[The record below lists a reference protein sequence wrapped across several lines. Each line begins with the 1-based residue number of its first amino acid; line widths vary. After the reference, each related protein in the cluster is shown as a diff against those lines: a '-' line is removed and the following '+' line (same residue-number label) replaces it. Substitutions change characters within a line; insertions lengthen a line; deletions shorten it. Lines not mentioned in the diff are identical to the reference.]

1 MSKKTTCIK
10 FRISEENKQDI
21 SSYCDK
27 YNIKVSEFIREA
39 VFEKMN
45 KLTKQQFIQDKKLYA
60 EVNHI
65 GNNINQIAKRYNS
78 YDFLSDDD
86 KKTMNMKNE
95 EDKEMRYYIY
105 CSKKCHWKEHKNRS
119 FEIVDY
125 QEEKIIT
132 LDYVEKKNS
141 NSNSKLI
148 SKLKLHEQ

>member
-86 KKTMNMKNE
+86 KKTLFANMQDLIKLV
-95 EDKEMRYYIY
+95 
-105 CSKKCHWKEHKNRS
+105 KEHND
-119 FEIVDY
+119 FDQNQFYI
-125 QEEKIIT
+125 
-132 LDYVEKKNS
+132 
-141 NSNSKLI
+141 
-148 SKLKLHEQ
+148 